1 MSTLDTAPSDTAP
14 TDTARTGASP
24 AGAAPTGSD
33 RTGALRHR
41 GGRVNWPLTI
51 LLAIAALTVIIP
63 LYVTVMMSLKTPSQ
77 SADGN
82 ALSLP
87 DPFDPSGFAEAWEL
101 TRFPVAFGVSV
112 LVCLVTVTLTLLLSS
127 LASYTIVRNW
137 HRRFFRWS
145 FVYLLAAMFL
155 PFPVVALP
163 QIKLTAQLGLD
174 NPVGVAILHAMFQ
187 LSFSVL
193 LYSAYLRSIPAEL
206 EESARIDGASTWQIF
221 WRIILPL
228 LGPMNATV
236 GIFAFLASWNDF
248 MLASLITSDPL
259 LQTLP
264 VVQNIFQSDFGTNYN
279 VAFASYLMAMAPTVI
294 VYLIAQR
301 WVISGIT
308 QGAVKS

>member
-1 MSTLDTAPSDTAP
+1 MTAIDTRPP
-14 TDTARTGASP
+14 TDTRAVTTG
-24 AGAAPTGSD
+24 G
-33 RTGALRHR
+33 
-41 GGRVNWPLTI
+41 GGRSGRGHRRRLGGTNWT
-51 LLAIAALTVIIP
+51 LTVVLGLASLTVLVP
-63 LYVTVMMSLKTPSQ
+63 LYVTLSMAFKTTEQ
-77 SADGN
+77 SVDGN

-87 DPFDPSGFAEAWEL
+87 FPFNPGSFAEAWQL
-101 TRFPVAFGVSV
+101 TRFPVSFSVSLGVAA
-112 LVCLVTVTLTLLLSS
+112 LTVVATLLLSS
-127 LASYTIVRNW
+127 FASYAIVRNW
-137 HRRFFRWS
+137 HKRFFRYS

-163 QIKLTAQLGLD
+163 QIKLTAEIGLD
-174 NPVGVAILHAMFQ
+174 NPIGVGILHAMFQ

-193 LYSAYLRSIPAEL
+193 LYSAYLRSIPVEL

-248 MLASLITSDPL
+248 MMPSLITADPG

-264 VVQNIFQSDFGTNYN
+264 VVQNIFQSQFGTNYN
-279 VAFASYLMAMAPTVI
+279 VAFASYLMAMAPTII
-294 VYLIAQR
+294 VYLFAQR
-301 WVISGIT
+301 WVISGVT